1 MGCDTLHCAA
11 DPLVALVVLAKEWK
25 IGDPLLALL
34 AREWKG
40 WKEDDLVWI
49 GLPASI

>member
-1 MGCDTLHCAA
+1 MLYCAA
-11 DPLVALVVLAKEWK
+11 DPLLLVLALLAKEWK

-40 WKEDDLVWI
+40 WKEDDLVWG